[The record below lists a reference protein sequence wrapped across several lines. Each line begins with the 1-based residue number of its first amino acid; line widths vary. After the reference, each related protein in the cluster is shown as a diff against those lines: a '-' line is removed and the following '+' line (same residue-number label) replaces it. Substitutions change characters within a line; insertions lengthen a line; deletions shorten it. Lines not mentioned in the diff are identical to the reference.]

1 MWQTYKD
8 QGEIE
13 LGALLPNI
21 SLRQKGLAQAR
32 ESSRLGELPS
42 PRRGLEKGNSGFLCS
57 LA

>member
-13 LGALLPNI
+13 PGPFSPSI
-21 SLRQKGLAQAR
+21 SLKQKGLAQAR
-32 ESSRLGELPS
+32 ESFRSGELPS
-42 PRRGLEKGNSGFLCS
+42 PRRGLKKGNSGFLRS